1 MTQSGV
7 CSSCRG
13 RERLSTGHP
22 HPALTLSSPP
32 GLLSV
37 VELSA
42 QSIIY
47 EVSVVAFMVRARGYY
62 FRPGLP
68 RDRLGTDTQQKSAP
82 ANLSLPPLHLS
93 LSLLLPIPPTEMF

>member
-7 CSSCRG
+7 CSGRRG
-13 RERLSTGHP
+13 RERLSTRHP
-22 HPALTLSSPP
+22 HPVLTLSSSP

-37 VELSA
+37 IELSV

-47 EVSVVAFMVRARGYY
+47 EVSVVAFMVRAGVYY

-68 RDRLGTDTQQKSAP
+68 RDSPRTDTQQKSAP
-82 ANLSLPPLHLS
+82 ANLCLPPLHLS
-93 LSLLLPIPPTEMF
+93 LSLLLPILPTETF